1 MRVFNIIKKSIKSAI
16 PPLFFLILTI
26 YFVKNTFDGDHGLK
40 SYHIQQANL
49 IRAQQSQQDAISE
62 QAAWSKRVQG
72 LKENALDA
80 DLLDERTRAMLSYAK
95 NNEIVILYKKDQ
107 HLY

>member
-1 MRVFNIIKKSIKSAI
+1 MHIIHAIKRFVKATI
-16 PPLFFLILTI
+16 PPLFFLLLTA

-40 SYHIQQANL
+40 SYHIQQEQM

-62 QAAWSKRVQG
+62 QAAWERRVKG

-80 DLLDERTRAMLSYAK
+80 DLLDERTRVMLSYS
-95 NNEIVILYKKDQ
+95 NQEEIVIPYRTNE